1 MGNQPQSK
9 IIEDNPIGN
18 GIDAF
23 RGSFSSVCERAH
35 LSCIPDA
42 LDQLEHEDVQDL
54 ASSLLSAI
62 QILPATRLLP
72 SKTGRG
78 TLRSD
83 LLRLVSTAASADFDF
98 DRVKP
103 LLKSALVDEPDDAL
117 IWDELYNAVTESTP
131 PPRQV
136 ASSIQQTPWLRNT
149 SSFANSSEHRKY
161 VDDVL
166 KEELGP
172 MYVGLRNFHSTYFG
186 GVADLQTAAQA
197 FFEQCLEGSDPLFED
212 GWKGWPRDANQDDVL
227 SWFADFSDKLAAFAG
242 SHGSI
247 PTHRHRRRPL
257 AQPNKPI
264 QGSTGERK
272 LDVGFVKDT
281 SAGKDSRCHWSQILV
296 PGELKS
302 NPSADKASMAWL
314 DLGRYAREVLAAQ
327 NDRRFVLGFTICG
340 SLMRVWAFD
349 RLGGIASEQF
359 DINKDGRQF
368 VSTILGFLWMNE
380 EQLGFDPTIMTA
392 NEERFIEVDRN
403 GSTERIIIDEVMQRA
418 PCIAG
423 RATTCWKA
431 HPEGRPEMLLV
442 IKDSWQYPERDEE
455 GELLR
460 EATDKGVVNV
470 ARYYHHE
477 TVQIDGADDDIRNN
491 VRRGLDITQAANYRP
506 ERPIRRNNVVSGTL
520 REGRG
525 SASASRKRS
534 SSQAG
539 APLPSSKRSCS
550 VSSTRAASSLPNRV
564 HRRVILRDYGMPIY
578 KASSRSALL
587 AAFECCI
594 EGHESLHKAGLL
606 HRDISINNL
615 MINEDDDNP
624 SWPSFLIDLD
634 LAIKESREA
643 ASGAKGKT
651 GTRAFMAIGALLGEQ
666 HSFMHDLESFFW
678 VLFWICIHYDGQGKV
693 TGPTEF
699 ESWNYESDNKL
710 VRSKVGTIGDENK
723 SLSKIIS
730 QDDDVGHL
738 FTKEDY
744 AGIMDLFVEKDLPDE
759 PGAAG
764 VVGIWWRRYSVSNVD
779 AIITGQ
785 SDGIKLRKLAVEGHC
800 PIAWSI
806 PRKCDPRLHF
816 LPYSDRQEPAYMTG
830 LLCNDPHIIG
840 YSALWEGRLTAI
852 YAHTS
857 EQSIGFKPERTA
869 TWIFLPIDV
878 GETITHIFEGRGQ
891 IEMHNALGASQTQF
905 LVSHI

>member
-42 LDQLEHEDVQDL
+42 LDQLEHEDMQDL

-186 GVADLQTAAQA
+186 GVAGLDAASQA

-227 SWFADFSDKLAAFAG
+227 SWFADFSDKLAAFTG

-392 NEERFIEVDRN
+392 NGERFIEVDRN

-491 VRRGLDITQAANYRP
+491 VRKGLDITQAANYRP
-506 ERPIRRNNVVSGTL
+506 ERPIRQNNVVSGTS

-587 AAFECCI
+587 AAFERCI
-594 EGHESLHKAGLL
+594 EGHESLHKAGFL
-606 HRDISINNL
+606 HRDISVNNL
-615 MINEDDDNP
+615 MINEDGDNP
-624 SWPSFLIDLD
+624 SWSSFLIDLD
-634 LAIKESREA
+634 LAIKESREV

-666 HSFMHDLESFFW
+666 HSFMHDIESFFW
-678 VLFWICIHYDGQGKV
+678 VLFWICIHYNGADETRVVQ
-693 TGPTEF
+693 EF
-699 ESWNYESDNKL
+699 DKWNY
-710 VRSKVGTIGDENK
+710 
-723 SLSKIIS
+723 
-730 QDDDVGHL
+730 
-738 FTKEDY
+738 
-744 AGIMDLFVEKDLPDE
+744 
-759 PGAAG
+759 
-764 VVGIWWRRYSVSNVD
+764 VD
-779 AIITGQ
+779 TGE
-785 SDGIKLRKLAVEGHC
+785 LANL
-800 PIAWSI
+800 
-806 PRKCDPRLHF
+806 K
-816 LPYSDRQEPAYMTG
+816 
-830 LLCNDPHIIG
+830 
-840 YSALWEGRLTAI
+840 
-852 YAHTS
+852 
-857 EQSIGFKPERTA
+857 K
-869 TWIFLPIDV
+869 
-878 GETITHIFEGRGQ
+878 GQ
-891 IEMHNALGASQTQF
+891 
-905 LVSHI
+905 VSHEGDFIKTAKENFTPYYQPLVPWVNRVRKVVFPNGRRWEREDKEQYVRVREILQEARRDPEVLGGGGAP